1 MSDDSILIK
10 CAAGTISGIKSKDIS
25 YFYGIPYAKPLTKET
40 QWQPPEAIGKEITF
54 EAINKGFSAP
64 QTIYRDSFLTDSSLP
79 DQSIDCLTLNI
90 ASKNINDSMP
100 VMIWIHGGAYITGSS
115 NSVVYDLDFLP
126 LHEIVLVTINYRLG
140 PFGFLKLDEATNGQI
155 KSTGNEGLMDQK
167 LAIEWVKENI
177 SEFGGDPENITLFG
191 ESAGA
196 WSVALQSSVSPEGN
210 LFSKAICQSGGM
222 NAYFD
227 INRGNKW
234 GELFIKTAHET
245 GFKVSDLH
253 TLDYQHITKISS
265 KMKHTMIAD
274 GMWLTPEVGF
284 APIADG
290 KFLSLD
296 PIKNFRDSSIRLIIG
311 TTSDEYRLWSEF
323 EHYYL
328 SLDKENF
335 YKRLGKI
342 FKKDTVKKIA
352 DIYLSAIGDKQGNK
366 YKHALS
372 DLMTDWTFGMHALDL
387 LEQHKNKSYG
397 YFFNEPS
404 PLFEGKLGA
413 YHASELP
420 YVFGS
425 ANKKM
430 FKNLCSE
437 KSEEISNFF
446 QVSWSQFAKTGSPSS
461 HLLDWD
467 VYENNSLIVNINSMP
482 KIRTFKNKDR
492 IKLLHE
498 SKLNF

>member
-1 MSDDSILIK
+1 
-10 CAAGTISGIKSKDIS
+10 
-25 YFYGIPYAKPLTKET
+25 
-40 QWQPPEAIGKEITF
+40 
-54 EAINKGFSAP
+54 
-64 QTIYRDSFLTDSSLP
+64 
-79 DQSIDCLTLNI
+79 
-90 ASKNINDSMP
+90 MP

-115 NSVVYDLDFLP
+115 NSVVYDLDYLP

-227 INRGNKW
+227 IDRGNKW
-234 GELFIKTAHET
+234 GELFVKTAHET
-245 GFKVSDLH
+245 GFKVSDLR

-274 GMWLTPEVGF
+274 GVWLTPEVGF

-296 PIKNFRDSSIRLIIG
+296 PVKNFRDSSIRLIIG

-323 EHYYL
+323 EPYYL

-352 DIYLSAIGDKQGNK
+352 DIYLSALGDNLKGNK

-372 DLMTDWTFGMHALDL
+372 NLMTDWTFGMHALDL

-404 PLFEGKLGA
+404 PLFDGKLGA

-437 KSEEISNFF
+437 KSDEISNFF
-446 QVSWSQFAKTGSPSS
+446 QLSWSQFAKTGSPSS
-461 HLLDWD
+461 HLMDWD
-467 VYENNSLIVNINSMP
+467 VYENNSFIVYINSAP
-482 KIRTFKNKDR
+482 QIKTFKNKDR
-492 IKLLHE
+492 IKLLYE

>member
-1 MSDDSILIK
+1 MTDVSVSCK
-10 CAAGTISGIKSKDIS
+10 AGRFTGIQKNNVNF
-25 YFYGIPYAKPLTKET
+25 FYGIPYAKNLTKET
-40 QWQPPEAIGKEITF
+40 QWLPPEKFNTEISHQAF
-54 EAINKGFSAP
+54 NRGFSAP
-64 QTIYRDSFLTDSSLP
+64 QTIYKESFLTDPSMP
-79 DQSIDCLTLNI
+79 KESIDCLSLNI
-90 ASKNINDSMP
+90 ASKNVCKDMP

-115 NSVVYDLDFLP
+115 NSVVYDLDYLP

-140 PFGFLKLDEATNGQI
+140 PFGFLKLDDATNGQI

-177 SEFGGDPENITLFG
+177 SEFGGNPENITVFG

-196 WSVALQSSVSPEGN
+196 WSVALQSSINPEGN

-222 NAYFD
+222 DAYFN
-227 INRGNKW
+227 IERGNKW
-234 GELFIKTAHET
+234 GELFIKTAHDR
-245 GFKVSDLH
+245 GFKINDLH
-253 TLDYQHITKISS
+253 ILNHQQITEISS

-274 GMWLTPEVGF
+274 GVWLTPEVGF

-290 KFLSLD
+290 KFLPLN
-296 PIKNFRDSSIRLIIG
+296 PIENFKDSSIRLIIG

-323 EHYYL
+323 EPYYINL
-328 SLDKENF
+328 NEDNF
-335 YKRLGKI
+335 YRRLKKI
-342 FKKDTVKKIA
+342 FKEDAVDQIA
-352 DIYLSAIGDKQGNK
+352 KIYLSDAYDGNK
-366 YKHALS
+366 FQHALS
-372 DLMTDWTFGMHALDL
+372 NLMTDWTFSMHTLQL
-387 LEQHKNKSYG
+387 LEQHQDKSFG

-404 PLFEGKLGA
+404 PLLDGKLGA

-430 FKNLCSE
+430 FKDFCSE
-437 KSEEISNFF
+437 NSDEITNFF

-461 HLLDWD
+461 HLMDWD
-467 VYENNSLIVNINSMP
+467 VYENNSFIAHINSEP
-482 KIRTFKNKDR
+482 KIETFKNKDR

>member
-1 MSDDSILIK
+1 MTDVFVCCK
-10 CAAGTISGIKSKDIS
+10 AGRFSGIQKNNINF
-25 YFYGIPYAKPLTKET
+25 FYGIPYAKNLTKET
-40 QWQPPEAIGKEITF
+40 QWLPPEKFNKEISHK
-54 EAINKGFSAP
+54 AINKGFSAP
-64 QTIYRDSFLTDSSLP
+64 QTIYKESFLTDPSMP
-79 DQSIDCLTLNI
+79 HESIDCLSLNI
-90 ASKNINDSMP
+90 ASKNVCADMP

-115 NSVVYDLDFLP
+115 NSALYDLDYLP

-227 INRGNKW
+227 IDRGNKW
-234 GELFIKTAHET
+234 GELFIKTAHEK
-245 GFKVSDLH
+245 GFKINDLR
-253 TLDYQHITKISS
+253 TLDHQQITKICS

-296 PIKNFRDSSIRLIIG
+296 PVKKFKNSSIRLIIG

-323 EHYYL
+323 EPYYL
-328 SLDKENF
+328 SLDKEGF
-335 YKRLGKI
+335 YRRLGKL

-352 DIYLSAIGDKQGNK
+352 DIYLGALGDKQEGNK

-372 DLMTDWTFGMHALDL
+372 DLMTDWTFGMHVLDL
-387 LEQHKNKSYG
+387 LELHKNRSYG

-404 PLFEGKLGA
+404 PLLDGKLGA

-430 FKNLCSE
+430 FKDFCSE
-437 KSEEISNFF
+437 KSDEISNFF

-461 HLLDWD
+461 HLIDWD
-467 VYENNSLIVNINSMP
+467 VYENNSFIAYINSVP
-482 KIRTFKNKDR
+482 KIKTFKNIDR
-492 IKLLHE
+492 IKLLDE